1 MIKIVESILV
11 RSLDRHPDTW
21 VALDFVPATATLE
34 ISGTWDENGRSE
46 VLKLNATVPRK
57 DAVLEDNLCVRV
69 YWSNGGYRDI
79 GTEDFPVRFEIEETD
94 VIRISVEWRCPVL

>member
-1 MIKIVESILV
+1 M
-11 RSLDRHPDTW
+11 
-21 VALDFVPATATLE
+21 
-34 ISGTWDENGRSE
+34 
-46 VLKLNATVPRK
+46 
-57 DAVLEDNLCVRV
+57 RV

>member
-34 ISGTWDENGRSE
+34 TSGTWDENGRSE
-46 VLKLNATVPRK
+46 VLTLNARLSLK
-57 DAVLEDNLCVRV
+57 IFCV
-69 YWSNGGYRDI
+69 
-79 GTEDFPVRFEIEETD
+79 
-94 VIRISVEWRCPVL
+94 